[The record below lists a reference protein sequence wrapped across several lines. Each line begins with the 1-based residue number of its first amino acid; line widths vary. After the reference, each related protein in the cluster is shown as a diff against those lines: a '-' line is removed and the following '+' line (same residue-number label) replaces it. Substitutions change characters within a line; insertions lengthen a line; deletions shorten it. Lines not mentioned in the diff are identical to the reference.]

1 MKKLLMGVGALSLM
15 ATSSLAGSPSTVE
28 IEVTGDRECVCNAVG
43 TTSTAVSGLS
53 TLTVPFGPLSE
64 FGDATEVELTGLGLY
79 CNTPFDFSVTSANG
93 YLALQTSSS
102 PSAYDANDETTS
114 DFTSAATSDF
124 VSGVDYTVAVS
135 GGSLS
140 SIVASTAILDGGV
153 PQSAAALPPQN
164 ISGISLTFDTIPEML
179 PLIGGS
185 YMDVLT
191 INITPVPV

>member
-1 MKKLLMGVGALSLM
+1 M
-15 ATSSLAGSPSTVE
+15 
-28 IEVTGDRECVCNAVG
+28 
-43 TTSTAVSGLS
+43 
-53 TLTVPFGPLSE
+53 
-64 FGDATEVELTGLGLY
+64 
-79 CNTPFDFSVTSANG
+79 TSANG

-135 GGSLS
+135 GGGLS
-140 SIVASTAILDGGV
+140 SVVASTAILDGGV